1 MSIIS
6 TPGLTLVKLDDN
18 TGTLIVQG
26 STGNTNNLMEFRTPG
41 DRRPQPYISGS
52 YSVFNGS
59 PSSVKTYIDKD
70 GILSVNDDDAYS
82 FPNGVVFKTARYSLE
97 TFGPN
102 LYFRSGY
109 STPTWIFQG
118 SGMPSFL
125 TLNSKNVF
133 KIPLIDF
140 ALDFSFIFLI

>member
-1 MSIIS
+1 MAIIN

-41 DRRPQPYISGS
+41 DRRPQPYPGSGD

-70 GILSVNDDDAYS
+70 GILSVNDDNLFG
-82 FPNGVVFKTARYSLE
+82 FPNGVVFKTNKFSLE
-97 TFGPN
+97 TFGGS

-109 STPTWIFQG
+109 STPSWIFQG
-118 SGMPSFL
+118 AGMPHFL
-125 TLNSKNVF
+125 YLNSNG
-133 KIPLIDF
+133 I
-140 ALDFSFIFLI
+140 